1 MAGQGNKNRTSS
13 TANAANP
20 SLLKKIDIFS
30 NQTKDSVSVLG
41 GTVRV
46 LYWESILS
54 DSVRASVT
62 FTDAGNTLKTTKNTR
77 RGRRSTTRKVSAVE
91 GLPIEGSEKVNLKF
105 TDNKGNTL
113 DFG

>member
-1 MAGQGNKNRTSS
+1 MAGQGNKNRSSS

-54 DSVRASVT
+54 DSV
-62 FTDAGNTLKTTKNTR
+62 
-77 RGRRSTTRKVSAVE
+77 
-91 GLPIEGSEKVNLKF
+91 
-105 TDNKGNTL
+105 
-113 DFG
+113 